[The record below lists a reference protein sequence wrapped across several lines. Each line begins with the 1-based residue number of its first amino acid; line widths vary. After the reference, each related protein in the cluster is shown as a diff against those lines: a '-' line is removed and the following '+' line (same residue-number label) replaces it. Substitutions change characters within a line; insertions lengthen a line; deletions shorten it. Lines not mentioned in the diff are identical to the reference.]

1 MHATS
6 AFFDEALHAD
16 TRKWNT
22 QIEIIYQNDVVLAS
36 DVILSGYVGLD
47 NVAVRRELHV
57 TFVDAEGVLTPATT
71 RDLMSP
77 KGTELRVKRG
87 LYIPSLDDYEYVPLG
102 VFGLVKPNVR
112 SHSDGVVLECKGF
125 DRVDNVRARR
135 FTAPW
140 VVSKGTLVTS
150 AIAAII
156 ADVIPN
162 IPVKIT
168 PSSFTTPEI
177 VFDRLDSRW
186 DAVRALASAAGLIAY
201 FDGLGSLVIE
211 PAVGRETGVTYT
223 VGTEVATLMNVSRSM
238 DAAETYSGVQVL
250 GENPDQTTFQVEK
263 WDLDPASPT
272 YSLGPFGRRP
282 YGFFSELITTQAQAQ
297 AKADELF
304 AQKVRI
310 AEEVEINTV
319 GTIAH
324 DIDDVFEVVDPRS
337 RTNGRYQ
344 IVSGSIPLR
353 VTQGELLRWRCKV
366 AGT

>member
-1 MHATS
+1 MYS
-6 AFFDEALHAD
+6 ASTLFDEALRAD
-16 TRKWNT
+16 SRRWST
-22 QIEIIYQNDVVLAS
+22 QIEITYQDDVVLAS
-36 DVILSGYVGLD
+36 DVILAGYVGLD

-112 SHSDGVVLECKGF
+112 AHSDGVVLECKAF

-140 VVSKGTLVTS
+140 PVAKGTLVTS
-150 AIAAII
+150 AIAAIV
-156 ADVIPN
+156 ADTIPN

-186 DAVRALASAAGLIAY
+186 DAVRALAGAAGLVAY

-211 PAVGRETGVTYT
+211 PAVGRETGVTYNI
-223 VGTEVATLMNVSRSM
+223 GTEVSTLMNVSRVM
-238 DAAETYSGVQVL
+238 DSQETYSGVQVL
-250 GENPDQTTFQVEK
+250 GENPDQTTFQVER
-263 WDLDPASPT
+263 WDLDPTSPT

-297 AKADELF
+297 AKVDELF

-310 AEEVEINTV
+310 AEEVEINTI

-324 DIDDVFEVVDPRS
+324 DIDDVFEVIDPRS
-337 RTNGRYQ
+337 RTNGKYQ
-344 IVSGSIPLR
+344 IVSGTIPLR
-353 VTQGELLRWRCKV
+353 VQQGDLLRWRCKV